1 MICCRCELFVSSGV
15 RLVRAG
21 ALFGSGVGKS
31 VTGRALVGRGK
42 MGAASAYGLSGRV
55 D

>member
-31 VTGRALVGRGK
+31 VTGRALVERGL
-42 MGAASAYGLSGRV
+42 MGIASADGLGGRV
-55 D
+55 N